1 MFLVSLF
8 RGKKDSSWP
17 KNKKWIKNTSLWHS
31 CHKQCVAAY
40 IWQKLPKSSQSS
52 TTSAVTMQAPYFI
65 LVCWP
70 ELNILRTYMAKIHWP
85 PRRFIIA
92 PAGVTPGVSSV
103 RTDILFG
110 LLSIDN
116 WHRLGKKLQNGVE
129 LLNRIRNLRRNRT
142 GTTRCRPKKYWTH
155 GSFQVSITSL
165 VDVLEHL

>member
-1 MFLVSLF
+1 M
-8 RGKKDSSWP
+8 
-17 KNKKWIKNTSLWHS
+17 
-31 CHKQCVAAY
+31 
-40 IWQKLPKSSQSS
+40 
-52 TTSAVTMQAPYFI
+52 
-65 LVCWP
+65 
-70 ELNILRTYMAKIHWP
+70 
-85 PRRFIIA
+85 
-92 PAGVTPGVSSV
+92 TPGVSSV

-165 VDVLEHL
+165 VDVLGWQKHVTEKFLSYQPVFDHLRSHL